1 LDGAKGG
8 VAETAV
14 PEPGERVS
22 YDSVRVSAFT
32 EMSDMPELIEV
43 PRLGKSLYGTNLG
56 GASEG
61 TYIESICFSEEA
73 YPVSEADIVAIY
85 T

>member
-1 LDGAKGG
+1 LDGAKEA

-14 PEPGERVS
+14 SVPGERAGD
-22 YDSVRVSAFT
+22 DSVRISAFT

-43 PRLGKSLYGTNLG
+43 PRLGKSPYGTNLG